1 MRFLLHKPSVFNHL
15 ELAHRVLFFRR
26 ASKEAEKDQNQGD
39 YHDTES

>member
-1 MRFLLHKPSVFNHL
+1 
-15 ELAHRVLFFRR
+15 VLFFRR